1 MYPPLSQLHAEL
13 RSGTRTSLALTEQ
26 CLARIAEVDGRLRA
40 VLAVDRS
47 ACAQAEAADERFR
60 TGRQLSLLDGIPVL
74 LKDNI
79 DTAGLTTTCGSRLLA
94 GTPPPQDAV
103 LVSRLRDAGAVILGK
118 TNMTEWAN
126 FRSTKSTEGWSGA
139 GGQTRNPYLLGHS
152 PGGSSSGSAVAVAT
166 GMAPLAFGT
175 DTDGSVVAPAGLCG
189 VVGVK
194 PEPGMVP
201 LTGIAAV
208 SEVQDSIGVFAIRV
222 EDAIA
227 ALNAITGSLAE
238 PMGIPSSSELRVGFW
253 QIPRTPPEVRR
264 AMETAVA
271 TLGEAGVSTVVL
283 QLPVDQQLLID
294 GLLALT
300 SDFRPTLERYLQR
313 RPDAPSNLDEL
324 ILANSADPVELELF
338 GQELFEQAALIGEP
352 ERTEAVQLRQQV
364 HADAV
369 ELIERTMFRYGVD
382 AILAPSN
389 EAAWLIDYELG
400 DPYPLSSSSPSSL
413 ARFPNLSIPVGFA
426 GDLPIGMS
434 IFGPALLRD
443 LVPIALSVEAICAQV
458 RAPSL

>member
-1 MYPPLSQLHAEL
+1 MYPPLSQLHADL
-13 RSGTRTSLALTEQ
+13 VAGTRTSLALTEQ
-26 CLARIAEVDGRLRA
+26 CLARIAEVDDQLRA
-40 VLAVDRS
+40 VLALDRT

-94 GTPPPQDAV
+94 GTPPRQDAV

-152 PGGSSSGSAVAVAT
+152 PGGSSSGSAVAVAA

-194 PEPGMVP
+194 PEPGMLP

-208 SEVQDSIGVFAIRV
+208 SEVQDSVGVFAVRV

-238 PMGIPSSSELRVGFW
+238 PMGIPSANELRVGIW

-264 AMETAVA
+264 AMETAAGALTGAGASIVA
-271 TLGEAGVSTVVL
+271 LE
-283 QLPVDQQLLID
+283 LPVDQQLLID

-300 SDFRPTLERYLQR
+300 SDFRPTVERYLQN
-313 RPDAPSNLDEL
+313 RPDAPTSLDEL
-324 ILANSADPVELELF
+324 ILANCADPVELELF
-338 GQELFEQAALIGEP
+338 GQELFEQAALIGEQ
-352 ERTEAVQLRQQV
+352 ERSEAVELRQRVHTEAVK
-364 HADAV
+364 
-369 ELIERTMFRYGVD
+369 LIENTMFRYGVD

-443 LVPIALSVEAICAQV
+443 LIPIALCVEDVCVQV